1 VQPQGKRALF
11 VINRHSG
18 MGQFFAVEDRIHGVC
33 KKNNTECIIEQTKY
47 RAHAVTLARDAAADT
62 YDYVVAVGGDGTI
75 NEVAQGLVGTGTAM
89 GILPRGSG
97 NGLARHLGIPAH
109 LPDAIDT
116 LFDNAIVRMDT
127 LLINNRL
134 SLNVSGIGF
143 DGHIANLFAD
153 EKIRGLLGYAR
164 LAIVEML
171 KFKEFDS
178 ELTIDGK
185 TISAKVFIVAFANS
199 SQYGN
204 NFRIAPYASVSDGL
218 FDLTLIKKV
227 SLRDLGFIY
236 SFWKGNLK
244 KSELCDMLV
253 AKEVTVK
260 TSYAVPYHIDGEP
273 CGVADTFTIVLQP
286 SSLSVLVPKSNLIGR
301 KI

>member
-1 VQPQGKRALF
+1 
-11 VINRHSG
+11 
-18 MGQFFAVEDRIHGVC
+18 MGQFFAVESRIRGVC
-33 KKNNTECIIEQTKY
+33 KKNSTECIIEHTKY
-47 RAHAVTLARDAAADT
+47 RAHAVTLAKDAAADG

-75 NEVAQGLVGTGTAM
+75 NEVAQGLVGTRTAM

-97 NGLARHLGIPAH
+97 NGLARHFGIPAH
-109 LPDAIDT
+109 LPDAIDA
-116 LFDNAIVRMDT
+116 LFDNITVRMDT
-127 LLINNRL
+127 LIVNNRL

-143 DGHIANLFAD
+143 DGHIANLFAN

-164 LAIVEML
+164 LALGEML
-171 KFKEFDS
+171 KFEEFES

-185 TISAKVFIVAFANS
+185 TISAKVFIVALANS

-204 NFRIAPYASVSDGL
+204 NFRIAPFASVSDGM
-218 FDLTLIKKV
+218 FDLTLMKKI
-227 SLRDLGFIY
+227 SLRNLGFIY

-253 AKEVTVK
+253 AKEATVR
-260 TSYAVPYHIDGEP
+260 TSHAVPYHIDGEP
-273 CGVADTFTIVLQP
+273 CGLADTFTIVLQP
-286 SSLSVLVPKSNLIGR
+286 SSLSVLVPLGIS

>member
-1 VQPQGKRALF
+1 
-11 VINRHSG
+11 
-18 MGQFFAVEDRIHGVC
+18 MGQFFAVEDRIRGVC
-33 KKNNTECIIEQTKY
+33 KKNNTECIIENTKH
-47 RAHAVTLARDAAADT
+47 RAHAVTLARDAAADR

-75 NEVAQGLVGTGTAM
+75 NEVAQGLVGTDTAM

-97 NGLARHLGIPAH
+97 NGLARHFGIPAH

-116 LFDNAIVRMDT
+116 LFDSTTVRMDT

-143 DGHIANLFAD
+143 DGHIANLFAH

-164 LAIVEML
+164 LTLVEML

-178 ELTIDGK
+178 ELTIDGN
-185 TISAKVFIVAFANS
+185 TISIKVFIVAFANS

-218 FDLTLIKKV
+218 FDLTLMKKV
-227 SLRDLGFIY
+227 SLRNLPFIY
-236 SFWKGNLK
+236 SFWKGKLK

-253 AKEVTVK
+253 AKKATVK

-286 SSLSVLVPKSNLIGR
+286 SSLSVLVPETRGVSEI
-301 KI
+301 